1 MRRVF
6 HVLFFCCVFYTRQI
20 GNYVYFIVFFHG
32 YFVRDGMDDCT
43 SLRFAL
49 LSPFAQQSD
58 AEARLGPYQSQAS
71 IYWIAGSR
79 FHTLSVHF
87 HINYAAA
94 LNMEHEKSFASGIE
108 SSLDAWLLH
117 SQLSVWLHQLR
128 CNFFFSLS
136 LLCNLI
142 FFRPF

>member
-58 AEARLGPYQSQAS
+58 AEAPTRALS
-71 IYWIAGSR
+71 IAGKHLLNCWLTFSYFKR
-79 FHTLSVHF
+79 SFSYQLCGRAQHGAREIFRERNRKFTRCMTPPFTIVRL
-87 HINYAAA
+87 IAANFDA
-94 LNMEHEKSFASGIE
+94 IF
-108 SSLDAWLLH
+108 SSLSRSYA
-117 SQLSVWLHQLR
+117 
-128 CNFFFSLS
+128 
-136 LLCNLI
+136 I
-142 FFRPF
+142 